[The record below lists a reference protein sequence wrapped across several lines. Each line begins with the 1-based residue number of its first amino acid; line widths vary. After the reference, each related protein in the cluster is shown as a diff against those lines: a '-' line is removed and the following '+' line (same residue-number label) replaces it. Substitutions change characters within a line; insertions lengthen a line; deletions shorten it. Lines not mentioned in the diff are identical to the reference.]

1 MAPKISDEAKSLR
14 RNIIIDHAMKLFSK
28 KGFTE
33 TSMDDIVEASG
44 ISKGGIYN
52 YFKSKEEIFFAIAED
67 RFAQRHKL
75 VQSFT
80 DNMSNKEKLIK
91 YIEWTLYGQL
101 KEENKLNARFTFE
114 FWSVLSKNK
123 DTSDKAKER
132 YELFKMDLSDILQSG
147 VENGEFKKDL
157 DISSMVYII
166 LSSMDGMGFFN
177 SVMDIPVN
185 DSIIKNY
192 IDIILKSL

>member
-1 MAPKISDEAKSLR
+1 MAPKISDEAKTLR
-14 RNIIIDHAMKLFSK
+14 RNIIIDNAMNLFSK

-52 YFKSKEEIFFAIAED
+52 YFKSKEEIFLAIAED
-67 RFAQRHKL
+67 RFAQRHEL

-80 DNMSNKEKLIK
+80 SNMSNKEKLIK
-91 YIEWTLYGQL
+91 YIEWILYGHL
-101 KEENKLNARFTFE
+101 NEEAKLNARFTFE

-132 YELFKMDLSDILQSG
+132 YELFKRDLSDILQSG

-157 DISSMVYII
+157 DIASMVYII
-166 LSSMDGMGFFN
+166 LSSTDGMGFFN
-177 SVMDIPVN
+177 SVMDVPIN
-185 DSIIKNY
+185 ESIIKNY

>member
-1 MAPKISDEAKSLR
+1 MAPKISDEAKILR

-33 TSMDDIVEASG
+33 TSMDDIVKASG

-52 YFKSKEEIFFAIAED
+52 YFKSKEEIFLAIAED

-80 DNMSNKEKLIK
+80 SNMSNKEKLIK
-91 YIEWTLYGQL
+91 YIEWILYGQL
-101 KEENKLNARFTFE
+101 NEEARLNARFTFE

-132 YELFKMDLSDILQSG
+132 YELFKRDLSDILKSG

-157 DISSMVYII
+157 DIASMVYII

-177 SVMDIPVN
+177 SVMDVPIN
-185 DSIIKNY
+185 ESIIKNY

>member
-1 MAPKISDEAKSLR
+1 MAPKISDEAKTLR

-52 YFKSKEEIFFAIAED
+52 YFKSKEEIFLAIAED

-80 DNMSNKEKLIK
+80 SSMSNKEKLIK
-91 YIEWTLYGQL
+91 YIEWILYGQL
-101 KEENKLNARFTFE
+101 DEEARLNARFTFE

-123 DTSDKAKER
+123 DTSDKSKER
-132 YELFKMDLSDILQSG
+132 YELFRRDLSDILQSG

-157 DISSMVYII
+157 DIASMVYII
-166 LSSMDGMGFFN
+166 LSSTDGMGFFN
-177 SVMDIPVN
+177 SVMNVPIN
-185 DSIIKNY
+185 ESIIKNY